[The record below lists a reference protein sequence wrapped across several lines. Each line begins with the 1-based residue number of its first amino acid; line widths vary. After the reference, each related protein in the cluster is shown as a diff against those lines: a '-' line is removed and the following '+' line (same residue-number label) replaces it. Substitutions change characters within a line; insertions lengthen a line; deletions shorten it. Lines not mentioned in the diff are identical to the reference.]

1 MCYCF
6 IISNTTLG
14 QTKTLPISNMILNF
28 SKSEVK
34 NTPMQSI
41 DGFEVDAVVVN
52 KDLFPFSEPK
62 INLEY
67 DKIKWSLLYT
77 PSSSDPLR
85 RTLTLMQIE
94 GENGISLIDELA
106 DKYVKNSNGV
116 PAVWYS

>member
-67 DKIKWSLLYT
+67 DKILFRLDNSGYLAINT
-77 PSSSDPLR
+77 
-85 RTLTLMQIE
+85 IIC
-94 GENGISLIDELA
+94 ENKTICIPDYCA
-106 DKYVKNSNGV
+106 VKDDIFESC
-116 PAVWYS
+116 PKCKKTSCK

>member
-52 KDLFPFSEPK
+52 KDLFPFSDVRCFLSVPNIFLKNTSKKAAAPK
-62 INLEY
+62 Y
-67 DKIKWSLLYT
+67 RG
-77 PSSSDPLR
+77 P
-85 RTLTLMQIE
+85 
-94 GENGISLIDELA
+94 
-106 DKYVKNSNGV
+106 
-116 PAVWYS
+116 